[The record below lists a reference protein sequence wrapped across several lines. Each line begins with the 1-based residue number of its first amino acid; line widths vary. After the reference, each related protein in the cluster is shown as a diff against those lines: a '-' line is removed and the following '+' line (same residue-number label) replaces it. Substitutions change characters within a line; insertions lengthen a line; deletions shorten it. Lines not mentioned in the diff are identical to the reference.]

1 MIKRPALFSIF
12 AKSPFKLLEKHMVV
26 VNSCVELL
34 PSFFTCCQKASWDE
48 AKIMAKKISKTE
60 SDADVLKRK
69 LQVKLHCDL
78 FLPVSRSDVLALL
91 QVQDNIA
98 NKTEDLAH
106 LMLGRKMIFPNEIN
120 SQIEVLISHALKT
133 CQKAT
138 EVNAEMRDLL
148 EAGFEGVV
156 LKLLQD
162 MVSELDA
169 LEDEADN
176 IQASIRQSIFSIE
189 KDHPPLDVLFWY
201 QFVQEL
207 SSVIDWAQ
215 RVGAQLLIISA
226 R

>member
-1 MIKRPALFSIF
+1 MIRRPPLFSIF

-26 VNSCVELL
+26 VNTCVEFL
-34 PSFFTCCQKASWDE
+34 PVFFDACQAGTWESAE
-48 AKIMAKKISKTE
+48 GAAEKISRLE
-60 SDADVLKRK
+60 SDADRLKRK
-69 LQVKLHCDL
+69 LQVKLHSDL
-78 FLPVSRSDVLALL
+78 FLPVPRSDVLALL

-98 NKTEDLAH
+98 NKVEDLTH
-106 LMLGRKMIFPNEIN
+106 LMLGRKMVFPEGIKDQVG
-120 SQIEVLISHALKT
+120 SLVSHAIKT
-133 CQKAT
+133 CQKAK

-162 MVSELDA
+162 MVGELDA
-169 LEDEADN
+169 LEDEADS

-189 KDHPPLDVLFWY
+189 QDHPPLDVLFWY

-207 SSVIDWAQ
+207 SSVTDWAQ
-215 RVGAQLLIISA
+215 RVGSQLLIISS

>member
-1 MIKRPALFSIF
+1 MIRRPPLFSIF
-12 AKSPFKLLEKHMVV
+12 AKSPFKRLEQHMQVV
-26 VNSCVELL
+26 SSCVRLL
-34 PSFFTCCQKASWDE
+34 PKFFECCQKGDWKE
-48 AKIMAKKISKTE
+48 AEQIATDISKLE
-60 SDADVLKRK
+60 SDADRLKRK
-69 LQVKLHCDL
+69 LQVKLHSDL
-78 FLPVSRSDVLALL
+78 FLPVPRSDVLGLL

-98 NKTEDLAH
+98 NKVEDLTH
-106 LMLGRKMIFPNEIN
+106 LMIGRQMIFPEPIHDKVRLLVDHT
-120 SQIEVLISHALKT
+120 IKA

-162 MVSELDA
+162 MVGELDV
-169 LEDEADN
+169 LEDEADS
-176 IQASIRQSIFSIE
+176 IQADIRQSIFSIE
-189 KDHPPLDVLFWY
+189 QDYPPLDVLFWY

-215 RVGAQLLIISA
+215 RVGSQLLIISS